1 MTLKPLFVFHDF
13 IRKNI
18 DSTINDF
25 DLSTETSYVQFLRFF
40 PPSYHREIFL
50 NEIDEKSSV
59 IMPYF
64 HWTVYIFAAW
74 TTKHK
79 RESYND
85 DGDQTHIFQL
95 ISFIVSFCSTIIL
108 WRKTRKKVNIFRS
121 LSTDE
126 ANKWAFSLSI
136 VLKINIWLSLKV
148 THTHTMP
155 LTQRWLDHVGT
166 SRLNDAKEKE
176 R

>member
-50 NEIDEKSSV
+50 NEFDEKSSV

-64 HWTVYIFAAW
+64 H
-74 TTKHK
+74 
-79 RESYND
+79 
-85 DGDQTHIFQL
+85 
-95 ISFIVSFCSTIIL
+95 
-108 WRKTRKKVNIFRS
+108 
-121 LSTDE
+121 
-126 ANKWAFSLSI
+126 
-136 VLKINIWLSLKV
+136 
-148 THTHTMP
+148 
-155 LTQRWLDHVGT
+155 
-166 SRLNDAKEKE
+166 
-176 R
+176 